1 MRVWKKQNKLNM
13 ADNEE
18 IIIDGDDE
26 EEVMEES
33 DDAAPLSG
41 YDTKFALAMR
51 VISNMRAQLE
61 NLERV
66 LAGQAEPDEAERY
79 IAASRRALADDE
91 SGFGGRVIE
100 GVFDG
105 EHMVGEDGRQYLVPP
120 NYASKS
126 KLVEGDLL
134 RLNISDSG
142 KFIFKQKGPIER
154 QRLMGTLVQ
163 DDISGEW
170 KVIAD
175 NRAYKVLTAAVSFH
189 RGAVG
194 DDAVIMVP
202 KEAPSR
208 WAALENIV
216 KRAEDAWVS

>member
-1 MRVWKKQNKLNM
+1 MR
-13 ADNEE
+13 DNEE
-18 IIIDGDDE
+18 LLDQIPE
-26 EEVMEES
+26 EEPEEEGA
-33 DDAAPLSG
+33 AAPLSG

-51 VISNMRAQLE
+51 VIGNMKAQLD
-61 NLERV
+61 NLERM
-66 LAGQAEPDEAERY
+66 LSGQAEHGEAEAY
-79 IAASRRALADDE
+79 LAQSRRAPVSDE
-91 SGFGGRVIE
+91 EASFGGRVIE

-105 EHMVGEDGRQYLVPP
+105 EHMIGEDGRKYLVPP

-142 KFIFKQKGPIER
+142 KFIFKQKGPIDR

-163 DDISGEW
+163 DELSSEW

-175 NRAYKVLTAAVSFH
+175 NRAFKVLAAAVSFH
-189 RGAVG
+189 RGGVG
-194 DDAVIMVP
+194 DDAVILVP

-208 WAALENIV
+208 WAALENVV
-216 KRAEDAWVS
+216 KRAEEDWSG